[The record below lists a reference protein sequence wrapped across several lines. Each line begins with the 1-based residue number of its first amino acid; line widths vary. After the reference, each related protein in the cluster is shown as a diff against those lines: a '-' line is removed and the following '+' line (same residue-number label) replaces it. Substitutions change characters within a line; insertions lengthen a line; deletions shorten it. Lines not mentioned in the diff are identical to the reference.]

1 MFNQTMQTGRQ
12 KSLKQ
17 VNWQNKYAFNSIGK
31 IKVSAVT
38 VIDSNLTRLLALS
51 AILAHNIISL
61 CFKHCGRIKA
71 LHLQDDM

>member
-1 MFNQTMQTGRQ
+1 M
-12 KSLKQ
+12 
-17 VNWQNKYAFNSIGK
+17 
-31 IKVSAVT
+31 KVSAVT